1 MLSDL
6 FCKFSAMLGIMRH
19 RIIPILLP
27 PIPGQHGLSHNSAR
41 STGYKAYPLKTR
53 VSLFNKGIF
62 ILKRGYRVCYIE
74 YFIKEVGV
82 GVVVVI
88 FVFY

>member
-41 STGYKAYPLKTR
+41 PTGYKAYPLKTR
-53 VSLFNKGIF
+53 VSLIKIGFLLKYLQDINLQFNFFQLVNSFPSLDGAQ
-62 ILKRGYRVCYIE
+62 
-74 YFIKEVGV
+74 
-82 GVVVVI
+82 
-88 FVFY
+88 